1 MTPGPFSIFPFLPLS
16 WVGSVSPQ
24 AQYPPHAGGVHT
36 GTHQAPSERVAGQSL
51 PGGQAPDSQSLEAE
65 PALPPPLTQLCTARS
80 ARWDSGHF
88 WALDT
93 KQ

>member
-1 MTPGPFSIFPFLPLS
+1 MLVVSTVAPTMPPLS
-16 WVGSVSPQ
+16 GRLAWHSQ
-24 AQYPPHAGGVHT
+24 
-36 GTHQAPSERVAGQSL
+36 
-51 PGGQAPDSQSLEAE
+51 GGQAPDSRSLEAE

-80 ARWDSGHF
+80 ARWDSGDF